1 LIAIYRLERRFG
13 MIRLLKNI
21 KTGCRANSE
30 TEIELA
36 TDYNQYVMPWNEKLV
51 CIGTAALAVYAVA
64 FLFYRS
70 HIVSL
75 IFCPLALLYPR
86 IKTREIIK
94 KRKFEL
100 GIQFK
105 DMLYSLAS
113 SLSAGKSVEL
123 ALRSLPEELSL
134 IYPDSNTDIIRE
146 VEYIIR
152 KLDMNGTIDSALEDF
167 SNRAN
172 IDDIRSFVD
181 VFHICK
187 RSGGNIVEVIKN
199 TSNIINDKIEIKQ
212 EISAMLAERKFEQK
226 VLNVLPVLMMIL
238 LSACAGDYIKP
249 VFTTP
254 TGRIAASVSIMLLV
268 AAYFISK
275 KIMDINL

>member
-1 LIAIYRLERRFG
+1 LQYIDWRIG
-13 MIRLLKNI
+13 MLRLLKNV
-21 KTGCRANSE
+21 KTGFRVNSE
-30 TEIELA
+30 TEMELA
-36 TDYNQYVMPWNEKLV
+36 IDYNQYVMPWNEKIV
-51 CIGTAALAVYAVA
+51 CIGTAALAVYATT

-70 HIVSL
+70 HIISL

-123 ALRSLPEELSL
+123 AFRGLPEELLL

-152 KLDMNGTIDSALEDF
+152 KLDMNGTIESALEDF
-167 SNRAN
+167 SNRAH

-212 EISAMLAERKFEQK
+212 EISAMLAERKLEQK
-226 VLNVLPVLMMIL
+226 VLNALPVFMMIL

-249 VFTTP
+249 VFTTL
-254 TGRIAASVSIMLLV
+254 TGRIAASVSIILLV
-268 AAYFISK
+268 VAYFISK